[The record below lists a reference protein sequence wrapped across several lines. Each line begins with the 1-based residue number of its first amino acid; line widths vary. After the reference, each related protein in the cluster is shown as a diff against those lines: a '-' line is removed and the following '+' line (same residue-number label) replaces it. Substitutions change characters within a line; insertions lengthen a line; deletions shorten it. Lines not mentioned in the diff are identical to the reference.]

1 MSCALTALLTNGL
14 VGSGLSGSPD
24 TVGRAAG
31 EWSPPFFTQ
40 GELKVNDEKPGNTAV
55 FGSGGGVVMEFLSL
69 KQAALGFNSGK
80 GSHPA

>member
-1 MSCALTALLTNGL
+1 MGSSVAGRVAALTLWEEQLGNG
-14 VGSGLSGSPD
+14 
-24 TVGRAAG
+24 A
-31 EWSPPFFTQ
+31 PPFFTQ

-69 KQAALGFNSGK
+69 KQAALVFNSGK